1 MNWGRGEKLKI
12 WFQKTKNPTFSSF
25 RFYPIP
31 KIENSEIS
39 ESFVL
44 LQVLTVMVNQELEM
58 TKHEL
63 RQKLKGFSSKDL
75 MIWF

>member
-1 MNWGRGEKLKI
+1 MKSLRYGFRRK
-12 WFQKTKNPTFSSF
+12 KNPTFSSF

-31 KIENSEIS
+31 KIGNSEIS